1 MTLDDRFLEEWTA
14 RLRDLPGPRV
24 VAVYL
29 RGSHAQGLATE
40 YSDVDFDVLVQGLAQ
55 GEAHERF
62 PAWLVPHEEGL
73 RHVSVSVTDADAFL
87 RELTEPAR
95 WAFGWPVSSPIRPL
109 WIDPARPDLRLH
121 ALTHPTGEPLLE
133 EAIEDL
139 SKIASAFTR
148 GNETGVL
155 VAAADL
161 AKEVPTLLRLA
172 NPPRVVEH
180 RLGAWD
186 AALTMPVTPYGYR
199 DHLARC
205 LGWIDATVRER
216 GLSAYRL
223 LAGTLPIIRPFASA
237 FDATGDLGEALR
249 DRRLDRYVA
258 QLGAPLAAPAPDR
271 L

>member
-1 MTLDDRFLEEWTA
+1 MTLDEAFLREWTA

-24 VAVYL
+24 LAIYL

-40 YSDVDFDVLVQGLAQ
+40 YSDVDFDVLVEGSPEGGAY
-55 GEAHERF
+55 ERF

-73 RHVSVSVTDADAFL
+73 RHVSVSVTDAEGFL
-87 RELTEPAR
+87 RELAEPAR

-109 WIDPARPDLRLH
+109 WIDPSRPDLRLH
-121 ALTHPTGEPLLE
+121 AITHPAGEPLLE

-139 SKIASAFTR
+139 SKIASALTR

-155 VAAADL
+155 VASADL
-161 AKEVPTLLRLA
+161 AREVPTLLRLA

-199 DHLARC
+199 DHLGRC
-205 LGWIDATVRER
+205 LGWTEATVRER
-216 GLSAYRL
+216 ALSAYRL
-223 LAGTLPIIRPFASA
+223 LSGTLPLIRPYANA
-237 FDATGDLGEALR
+237 FDAMGDLGAALR

-258 QLGAPLAAPAPDR
+258 QLGAPLVAPASER

>member
-1 MTLDDRFLEEWTA
+1 MNLDEVFLAAWTA

-24 VAVYL
+24 LAVYL

-40 YSDVDFDVLVQGLAQ
+40 YSDVDFDVLVEGRSY
-55 GEAHERF
+55 ERF
-62 PAWLVPHEEGL
+62 PAWLEPHDEGL
-73 RHVSVSVTDADAFL
+73 LHVSVSVTDVDGFR
-87 RELTEPAR
+87 REMTQPAK
-95 WAFGWPVSSPIRPL
+95 WAFGWPVQSPIRPL
-109 WIDPARPDLRLH
+109 WTDPSRPDLRIY
-121 ALTHPTGEPLLE
+121 ALTYPPGEPLLE

-139 SKIASAFTR
+139 SKIASALTR

-161 AKEVPTLLRLA
+161 AREVPTLLRLA

-186 AALTMPVTPYGYR
+186 AALTMPVVPYGYP

-205 LGWIDATVRER
+205 LGWTEATVRER
-216 GLSAYRL
+216 ALSAYRL
-223 LAGTLPIIRPFASA
+223 LAGTLPLIRPFASA
-237 FDATGDLGEALR
+237 FDATGDLADALR

-258 QLGAPLAAPAPDR
+258 QIGAPLLAPASDR

>member
-1 MTLDDRFLEEWTA
+1 MTLDEAFFEDWTA

-24 VAVYL
+24 LAVYL

-40 YSDVDFDVLVQGLAQ
+40 YSDVDFDVLVEGVAY
-55 GEAHERF
+55 ERF
-62 PAWLVPHEEGL
+62 PAWIVLSGENL
-73 RHVSVSVTDADAFL
+73 RHVSVSMADVETFR

-109 WIDPARPDLRLH
+109 WIDPSRPDLRLH
-121 ALTHPTGEPLLE
+121 AITHPEGEPLLE

-139 SKIASAFTR
+139 SKIASALTH

-161 AKEVPTLLRLA
+161 AREVPTLLRLA

-186 AALTMPVTPYGYR
+186 AALTMPVTPYGYAE
-199 DHLARC
+199 HLARC
-205 LGWIDATVRER
+205 LGWTQASVRDR
-216 GLSAYRL
+216 AVSAYRL
-223 LAGTLPIIRPFASA
+223 LAGTLPLIRPYASA
-237 FDATGDLGEALR
+237 FDAAGDLAEALR
-249 DRRLDRYVA
+249 DRRLDHYVA
-258 QLGAPLAAPAPDR
+258 QLGAPLIAPVTDR